1 MSLEDING
9 IGKKTLT
16 YLNNLGIYNIDD
28 LVTYYPYR
36 YDIIKRSNLDTIKEN
51 DKIIID
57 GVIENIP
64 TIYYYGKRKNVMNFR
79 INTGSIVLLISIYN
93 RAFLKNKLKVG
104 EYVTVIGKY
113 IKGKVIA
120 SDLKLSRLSN
130 ETKVEI

>member
-64 TIYYYGKRKNVMNFR
+64 TI
-79 INTGSIVLLISIYN
+79 
-93 RAFLKNKLKVG
+93 
-104 EYVTVIGKY
+104 
-113 IKGKVIA
+113 
-120 SDLKLSRLSN
+120 
-130 ETKVEI
+130 